1 MFSPGGDTILL
12 LGVSTLALVLA
23 RLTVAP
29 PGFYQDLQDILHLLP
44 STGSL
49 AGPALVVPGVR
60 LYHGRDDQGGAP
72 LASDLLEPSGVRG
85 RSYQD

>member
-29 PGFYQDLQDILHLLP
+29 PGFYQDLQDILHLLAGA
-44 STGSL
+44 GSL
-49 AGPALVVPGVR
+49 AGPALVVARVG
-60 LYHGRDDQGGAP
+60 LYHRGDDQGGAP
-72 LASDLLEPSGVRG
+72 LPSDLLEPSGVRG
-85 RSYQD
+85 R